1 MSRGAP
7 SEDEV
12 PQVSVMTDLLKDAL
26 AHAHTIKPAA
36 TIEPPLTK
44 SHFEPFIARLPA
56 IFPSPA
62 PDSTSQGRDSDKVR
76 LYATVETAARKIFSS
91 MVASTSIDSPEFVR
105 VWNLFDF
112 LSVLSDNE
120 QCDPA
125 LLFWL
130 VEELLDSQTVDG
142 CRKVFDFLE
151 SRRERITAKNL
162 KQKSLVILRSCN
174 DLLRRLSRA
183 EDAAFCGRVYIF
195 MFQSIPPGDRSS
207 VNLRG
212 EYHIEN
218 VTAFEEI
225 PATSDGSA
233 ADKMDVDTEGDASKN
248 ESKDVKSTIKA
259 VSFEAKNKSESDK
272 TLDTD
277 SLYPIFWS
285 LQHLFSQPTTLFG
298 QAELTKFKSGIEAT
312 MCAFETVEKIQKPTK
327 GPDEYK
333 LIPQK
338 RKVAEAN
345 EDLRSTNNNPKY
357 LTSRELFELE
367 ISDLYFR
374 RHILIQAFI
383 ILDFLLSLT
392 PQARAKIA
400 NVQQNRSVVYADKN
414 LGEDDAKWAKG
425 MKDRITSYIQAES
438 DGFFFFRVVESV
450 ISRDKGWVRWKVENC
465 PPIERRSVSPAE
477 FNEAKAGAKRLATSR
492 RPKAGMNSLS
502 LAFMDVNDGSQS
514 LEKLKNPAR
523 WKLPDLADF
532 QKKIANDDLDLDFA
546 SNEPEK
552 TQLLESKASKTWRAL
567 RVARRSR
574 LATFDKIE
582 DWRNVDAI
590 FQEPETEEIQEEESS
605 KVQRPEDRRPVI
617 LSGPSSVGKATL
629 ISLLLDRRKGAFNK
643 IIQHTTRS
651 ARDGEVNG
659 QDFHFVDSK
668 TFNTMLDGDY
678 FLESSTHD
686 DAQYGTS
693 QKLVNAPE
701 ASDKIALIHLDRE
714 VNFPPPTI
722 LLQKKTKQI
731 SQATQMARDSGFSA
745 RIVCIAPLSLEALET
760 RMRKNKGLEEE
771 EIQRKLKAAQGE
783 IDQHGSGDLDD
794 KVITNDDLETAY
806 KELEEFIYESP
817 KANGVHKEE
826 GVDGDAT
833 MKDDT
838 NGDDLNPT

>member
-1 MSRGAP
+1 MSIGTLA
-7 SEDEV
+7 EDEV
-12 PQVSVMTDLLKDAL
+12 PQVSAMTDLLRDAL
-26 AHAHTIKPAA
+26 AHAHTTKPAA

-44 SHFEPFIARLPA
+44 SHFEAFIVRLPA

-62 PDSTSQGRDSDKVR
+62 PDSTSQGRDAEKVR
-76 LYATVETAARKIFSS
+76 LYATVETAARKVFSS
-91 MVASTSIDSPEFVR
+91 MVAGTSIDSPEFVR

-212 EYHIEN
+212 EYHVEN
-218 VTAFEEI
+218 VTAFEEM
-225 PATSDGSA
+225 PVASDGPVI
-233 ADKMDVDTEGDASKN
+233 DKMDVDAEGDHSKS
-248 ESKDVKSTIKA
+248 ESKDAKSATKA
-259 VSFEAKNKSESDK
+259 VSFEAKNKTESDK
-272 TLDTD
+272 ILDTD
-277 SLYPIFWS
+277 SLYPVFWS
-285 LQHLFSQPTTLFG
+285 LQHFFSQPTTLFD
-298 QAELTKFKSGIEAT
+298 QAELTRFKSGIEAT
-312 MCAFETVEKIQKPTK
+312 MSAFESVEKIQKTAK

-338 RKVAEAN
+338 RKAAEAN
-345 EDLRSTNNNPKY
+345 ADLRSTNNNPKY

-414 LGEDDAKWAKG
+414 LGDDEENWAKK
-425 MKDRITSYIQAES
+425 MKDRITSYIQADS

-465 PPIERRSVSPAE
+465 PPIERLSVSPVE
-477 FNEAKAGAKRLATSR
+477 FNDAKAGAKRLATSR

-502 LAFMDVNDGSQS
+502 LAFMDETDDSQS
-514 LEKLKNPAR
+514 LEKLKDPAR
-523 WKLPDLADF
+523 WKLPELADF
-532 QKKIANDDLDLDFA
+532 KNKIANDDLDLDFA
-546 SNEPEK
+546 SSEK
-552 TQLLESKASKTWRAL
+552 EKIQLLESKASKTWRAL
-567 RVARRSR
+567 RIARRSR

-590 FQEPETEEIQEEESS
+590 FQEPDAEEMQEEGAAEG
-605 KVQRPEDRRPVI
+605 QRPENRNPII
-617 LSGPSSVGKATL
+617 LSGPSSVGKSTL
-629 ISLLLDRRKGAFNK
+629 ISLLLDRQRGVFNK
-643 IIQHTTRS
+643 IIRHTTRG

-659 QDFHFVDSK
+659 QDFHFVDLK

-678 FLESSTHD
+678 FFESSIHD

-693 QKLVNAPE
+693 QKLINAPE
-701 ASDKIALIHLDRE
+701 ASDKVALIHLDRE
-714 VNFPPPTI
+714 GA
-722 LLQKKTKQI
+722 L
-731 SQATQMARDSGFSA
+731 MAKDNGFSA
-745 RIVCIAPLSLEALET
+745 RVVFIAPPSLEVLET
-760 RMRKNKGLEEE
+760 RMRKDEGLSEE
-771 EIQRKLKAAQGE
+771 EIQCKLKAAQEE
-783 IDQHGSGDLDD
+783 IDQSSSGDLYD

-806 KELEEFIYESP
+806 ETLEEFIYETTE
-817 KANGVHKEE
+817 ANGIRKVVADE
-826 GVDGDAT
+826 DIT
-833 MKDDT
+833 MRDET
-838 NGDDLNPT
+838 NGDDANSS

>member
-1 MSRGAP
+1 MSLAKL
-7 SEDEV
+7 SEDGV
-12 PQVSVMTDLLKDAL
+12 PQVSTMADLLADAL
-26 AHAHTIKPAA
+26 VHAQTIKPAA

-44 SHFEPFIARLPA
+44 SHFEAFIARLPT
-56 IFPSPA
+56 IFAGAASGPI
-62 PDSTSQGRDSDKVR
+62 SQGRDSEKAR
-76 LYATVETAARKIFSS
+76 LYAAVETAARKTFSS
-91 MVASTSIDSPEFVR
+91 LVASTPIGSPEFVR

-218 VTAFEEI
+218 VTAFEET
-225 PATSDGSA
+225 PVASDGLA
-233 ADKMDVDTEGDASKN
+233 ADKMDVDAEGDTSKI
-248 ESKDVKSTIKA
+248 EDKDAKPVAKA
-259 VSFEAKNKSESDK
+259 VSFEARNKAEPDRI
-272 TLDTD
+272 LDTD

-285 LQHLFSQPTTLFG
+285 LQHFFSQPTTLFDL
-298 QAELTKFKSGIEAT
+298 AELAKFKSGIEAT
-312 MCAFETVEKIQKPTK
+312 MNAFETVEKIQKTTK

-338 RKVAEAN
+338 RKGPGAN

-367 ISDLYFR
+367 IGDLYFR

-414 LGEDDAKWAKG
+414 LGEDDAKWAKA
-425 MKDRITSYIQAES
+425 MKDRITSYIQADS

-465 PPIERRSVSPAE
+465 PPIERPSVSPTE
-477 FNEAKAGAKRLATSR
+477 FNDAKAGAKRLATSR

-502 LAFMDVNDGSQS
+502 LAFMDESDTTRS
-514 LEKLKNPAR
+514 LDKLKDPQR
-523 WKLPDLADF
+523 WRLPDLADF
-532 QKKIANDDLDLDFA
+532 KDKIATDDLDLDFA
-546 SNEPEK
+546 NSEKEK

-567 RVARRSR
+567 RIARRSK

-590 FQEPETEEIQEEESS
+590 FQELEAEETQQGQEAPKGQYPENRKPI
-605 KVQRPEDRRPVI
+605 I
-617 LSGPSSVGKATL
+617 LTGPSGVGKSTL
-629 ISLLLDRRKGAFNK
+629 ISLLIDRQKGQFNK
-643 IIQHTTRS
+643 IVQHTTRRP
-651 ARDGEVNG
+651 RDGEING

-678 FLESSTHD
+678 FLESSTHG

-701 ASDKIALIHLDRE
+701 ACDKVALLHLDRE
-714 VNFPPPTI
+714 
-722 LLQKKTKQI
+722 
-731 SQATQMARDSGFSA
+731 ATQMAQDNGFSA
-745 RIVCIAPLSLEALET
+745 RLVFIAPPNLEVLEA
-760 RMRKNKGLEEE
+760 RIRKNEALSEE
-771 EIQRKLKAAQGE
+771 EIQRRLKSGQEE
-783 IDQHGSGDLDD
+783 IEQSSSEGFYDV
-794 KVITNDDLETAY
+794 VITNDDLEASY
-806 KELEEFIYESP
+806 KALEDFIYEIP
-817 KANGVHKEE
+817 KANGVHKEKVADE
-826 GVDGDAT
+826 DTT
-833 MKDDT
+833 MKDET
-838 NGDDLNPT
+838 NGDDISSS

>member
-1 MSRGAP
+1 MSQATL

-12 PQVSVMTDLLKDAL
+12 PQVLAVTDLLEDAL
-26 AHAHTIKPAA
+26 LHAQTIKPAS

-44 SHFEPFIARLPA
+44 SHFEAFIARLPTVFPA
-56 IFPSPA
+56 IAFEYP
-62 PDSTSQGRDSDKVR
+62 QGRDSEKVR
-76 LYATVETAARKIFSS
+76 LYAAIETAARKIFSS
-91 MVASTSIDSPEFVR
+91 MVATASINSPEFVR

-130 VEELLDSQTVDG
+130 VEELLDSQTVNG

-151 SRRERITAKNL
+151 SRREWITAKNL

-212 EYHIEN
+212 EYHVEN
-218 VTAFEEI
+218 VTAFEELQ
-225 PATSDGSA
+225 PAPDGQLG
-233 ADKMDVDTEGDASKN
+233 DRMNIDVEGDASK
-248 ESKDVKSTIKA
+248 SDGKDAKSTTKA
-259 VSFEAKNKSESDK
+259 VTFDAKHKSEPEK
-272 TLDTD
+272 PLNAD
-277 SLYPIFWS
+277 SLYPVFWS
-285 LQHLFSQPTTLFG
+285 LQHFFSQPTTLFDP
-298 QAELTKFKSGIEAT
+298 ADLAKFKNGIEAT
-312 MCAFETVEKIQKPTK
+312 MGAFEAVEKIQKNTK
-327 GPDEYK
+327 GPDENK

-338 RKVAEAN
+338 RKVAGAD
-345 EDLRSTNNNPKY
+345 EDLPSTNNNPKY

-425 MKDRITSYIQAES
+425 MKDRITSYIQADS

-465 PPIERRSVSPAE
+465 PPIERPSVSPVE
-477 FNEAKAGAKRLATSR
+477 FNDARAGAKRLATSR
-492 RPKAGMNSLS
+492 RPKAGFNSFS
-502 LAFMDVNDGSQS
+502 LAFMDEKDSNRS
-514 LEKLKNPAR
+514 LDKLKDPAR
-523 WKLPDLADF
+523 WKLPDLAEF
-532 QKKIANDDLDLDFA
+532 KRKIASDDLDFDFA
-546 SNEPEK
+546 NSEKEK

-567 RVARRSR
+567 RIARRSK
-574 LATFDKIE
+574 LVTFDKIE
-582 DWRNVDAI
+582 DWQNIDAI
-590 FQEPETEEIQEEESS
+590 FQEVAAAEAQQAEEEGEAEVLEGQHPRNT
-605 KVQRPEDRRPVI
+605 KPII
-617 LSGPSSVGKATL
+617 LAGPSSTGNSTL
-629 ISLLLDRRKGAFNK
+629 VSTILDRQKGVFNK

-651 ARDGEVNG
+651 PQNGEVNG

-678 FLESSTHD
+678 FLESSVHGG
-686 DAQYGTS
+686 AQYGTS

-701 ASDKIALIHLDRE
+701 ASDKVALICLDRE
-714 VNFPPPTI
+714 GV
-722 LLQKKTKQI
+722 
-731 SQATQMARDSGFSA
+731 QMAKDNGFSA
-745 RIVCIAPLSLEALET
+745 RVVFIAPSSLDVLTDTIKKDESLP
-760 RMRKNKGLEEE
+760 EED
-771 EIQRKLKAAQGE
+771 IQRKLKIAQAE
-783 IDQHGSGDLDD
+783 IDQSHSSDLYD
-794 KVITNDDLETAY
+794 KVIINDDQDAVY
-806 KELEEFIYESP
+806 KALEEFIYETP
-817 KANGVHKEE
+817 EANGVHVEE
-826 GVDGDAT
+826 PDGEDAT
-833 MKDDT
+833 MKDGIH
-838 NGDDLNPT
+838 GDPNIS

>member
-1 MSRGAP
+1 MSLVTS

-12 PQVSVMTDLLKDAL
+12 RQVSAMTDLLKDAL
-26 AHAHTIKPAA
+26 DHAQTLKPAA
-36 TIEPPLTK
+36 TIKPPLTK
-44 SHFEPFIARLPA
+44 SHFETFIARLPA
-56 IFPSPA
+56 IFPSAALEP
-62 PDSTSQGRDSDKVR
+62 TSQSRDSEKVR
-76 LYATVETAARKIFSS
+76 VYATAETAARKIFSS
-91 MVASTSIDSPEFVR
+91 IVAGTSIDSPEFVR

-212 EYHIEN
+212 EYHVEN
-218 VTAFEEI
+218 VTAFEQV

-233 ADKMDVDTEGDASKN
+233 DDKMDVDAEGDASKN
-248 ESKDVKSTIKA
+248 ESKDAKSTIKA

-277 SLYPIFWS
+277 SLYPVFWS
-285 LQHLFSQPTTLFG
+285 LQHFFSQPTTLFG

-312 MCAFETVEKIQKPTK
+312 MSAFETVEKTQKTTK

-333 LIPQK
+333 SIPQK

-465 PPIERRSVSPAE
+465 PPIERPSVSPVE
-477 FNEAKAGAKRLATSR
+477 FNDAKAGAKRLATSR

-502 LAFMDVNDGSQS
+502 LAFMGENDDSQS
-514 LEKLKNPAR
+514 LEKLRNPAR
-523 WKLPDLADF
+523 WKLPDLGDF
-532 QKKIANDDLDLDFA
+532 KKKIANDDLDLDFA
-546 SNEPEK
+546 SNETEK

-567 RVARRSR
+567 RIARRSR

-582 DWRNVDAI
+582 DWKNVDAI
-590 FQEPETEEIQEEESS
+590 FQEQNAEEIQEESS
-605 KVQRPEDRRPVI
+605 KGQRPGNGKPVI
-617 LSGPSSVGKATL
+617 LSGPNSVGKSTL
-629 ISLLLDRRKGAFNK
+629 IRMLLDRQKGVFNK

-651 ARDGEVNG
+651 PRDGEVNG
-659 QDFHFVDSK
+659 QDFHFVDLK
-668 TFNTMLDGDY
+668 TFNTMMDGDY
-678 FLESSTHD
+678 FLESSTHND
-686 DAQYGTS
+686 FQYGTS
-693 QKLVNAPE
+693 QKLVSAPE
-701 ASDKIALIHLDRE
+701 TSDKVALIHLDRE
-714 VNFPPPTI
+714 G
-722 LLQKKTKQI
+722 
-731 SQATQMARDSGFSA
+731 TQMAKESGFPA
-745 RIVCIAPLSLEALET
+745 RAVFIAPPSLETLET
-760 RMRKNKGLEEE
+760 RMRKSESLSEE
-771 EIQRKLKAAQGE
+771 EIQRKLKAAQEE
-783 IDQHGSGDLDD
+783 IDQSSSSDLYD
-794 KVITNDDLETAY
+794 KIITNDDLETAY
-806 KELEEFIYESP
+806 KELEEFIYDLP
-817 KANGVHKEE
+817 KANGFHKEE
-826 GVDGDAT
+826 AVDDDAT

-838 NGDDLNPT
+838 NGDAATPT

>member
-1 MSRGAP
+1 MSLARLSDDG
-7 SEDEV
+7 V
-12 PQVSVMTDLLKDAL
+12 PQVSTMADLLTGAL
-26 AHAHTIKPAA
+26 IHGRTIKPAA

-44 SHFEPFIARLPA
+44 SHFEAFIARLPT
-56 IFPSPA
+56 IFPSAA
-62 PDSTSQGRDSDKVR
+62 PGSISQGRDSEKAR
-76 LYATVETAARKIFSS
+76 LYAAVETAARKTFSS
-91 MVASTSIDSPEFVR
+91 LVASTPIGSPEFVQ

-212 EYHIEN
+212 EYHVEN

-225 PATSDGSA
+225 LAASDGPA
-233 ADKMDVDTEGDASKN
+233 VDKMDVDTEGDTL
-248 ESKDVKSTIKA
+248 KSEGKEARPIAKA
-259 VSFEAKNKSESDK
+259 VSFEARNKSESDNI
-272 TLDTD
+272 LDTD
-277 SLYPIFWS
+277 SLYPIFWY
-285 LQHLFSQPTTLFG
+285 LQHFFSQPTSLFDP
-298 QAELTKFKSGIEAT
+298 AELAKFKSGIEAT
-312 MCAFETVEKIQKPTK
+312 MNAFETVEKIQKTTK

-333 LIPQK
+333 SIPQK
-338 RKVAEAN
+338 RKGAEAN
-345 EDLRSTNNNPKY
+345 GDLRSSNNNPKY

-414 LGEDDAKWAKG
+414 LGEDDAKWAKA
-425 MKDRITSYIQAES
+425 MKDRITSYIQADS

-465 PPIERRSVSPAE
+465 PPIERPPVSPTE
-477 FNEAKAGAKRLATSR
+477 FNEAKAGVKRLATSR

-502 LAFMDVNDGSQS
+502 LAFMDESDTTRS
-514 LEKLKNPAR
+514 LDKLKDPVR

-532 QKKIANDDLDLDFA
+532 KNKIASDDLDLEFA
-546 SNEPEK
+546 KDEKEK

-567 RVARRSR
+567 RIARRSR

-590 FQEPETEEIQEEESS
+590 FQELDAEEAQQEQEGSKGRYPENRKPI
-605 KVQRPEDRRPVI
+605 I
-617 LSGPSSVGKATL
+617 LSGPSGVGKSAL
-629 ISLLLDRRKGAFNK
+629 VSLLLDRQRGVFNK
-643 IIQHTTRS
+643 IVRHTTRS
-651 ARDGEVNG
+651 AREGEVNG

-668 TFNTMLDGDY
+668 AFNTMLDGDY
-678 FLESSTHD
+678 FLESSTHG

-701 ASDKIALIHLDRE
+701 ASDKVALIHLDRE
-714 VNFPPPTI
+714 GI
-722 LLQKKTKQI
+722 
-731 SQATQMARDSGFSA
+731 QMAQDNGFCARLIFITPPSLEVLEA
-745 RIVCIAPLSLEALET
+745 RIRKDEGLS
-760 RMRKNKGLEEE
+760 EE
-771 EIQRKLKAAQGE
+771 EIQRKLKASQEE
-783 IDQHGSGDLDD
+783 IDQSASGDFYDL
-794 KVITNDDLETAY
+794 VITNDDLESSY
-806 KELEEFIYESP
+806 KVLEEFIYETP
-817 KANGVHKEE
+817 KANGVHKE
-826 GVDGDAT
+826 GVADEDIT
-833 MKDDT
+833 MKDET
-838 NGDDLNPT
+838 NGDDTSLS

>member
-1 MSRGAP
+1 MP
-7 SEDEV
+7 SAKLLEGEV
-12 PQVSVMTDLLKDAL
+12 PQVSAMTDLLKESLD
-26 AHAHTIKPAA
+26 HAQAIKPAS

-44 SHFEPFIARLPA
+44 SHFEAFIARLPN
-56 IFPSPA
+56 IFPSTAPA
-62 PDSTSQGRDSDKVR
+62 HIPHGRDSERVR
-76 LYATVETAARKIFSS
+76 LYAAVETAARKIFSS
-91 MVASTSIDSPEFVR
+91 MVASTSIDSPEFVQ

-212 EYHIEN
+212 EYHVEN
-218 VTAFEEI
+218 VTSFDEAPTAFDE
-225 PATSDGSA
+225 A
-233 ADKMDVDTEGDASKN
+233 AVGKMDVDAEGDT
-248 ESKDVKSTIKA
+248 SKDEGKDARPAPKA
-259 VSFEAKNKSESDK
+259 VSFDAKNKSESEK
-272 TLDTD
+272 RLDTD
-277 SLYPIFWS
+277 SLYPVFWS
-285 LQHLFSQPTTLFG
+285 LQHFFSQPTTLFDA
-298 QAELTKFKSGIEAT
+298 AELTKFKSGIEAT
-312 MCAFETVEKIQKPTK
+312 MSAFETVEKIQKTTK
-327 GPDEYK
+327 GSDEHK
-333 LIPQK
+333 IIPQK
-338 RKVAEAN
+338 RKNPEG
-345 EDLRSTNNNPKY
+345 DGDIRSSNYNPKY

-414 LGEDDAKWAKG
+414 LGDDDAKWARS
-425 MKDRITSYIQAES
+425 MKDRITSYIQADS

-465 PPIERRSVSPAE
+465 PPIERPPVSPTD
-477 FNEAKAGAKRLATSR
+477 FNEAKSNAKRLATSR

-502 LAFMDVNDGSQS
+502 LAFMDEKDSSQS
-514 LEKLKNPAR
+514 MEKLTDVAR

-532 QKKIANDDLDLDFA
+532 KNKIAGDDLDLDFA
-546 SNEPEK
+546 KNEKEK
-552 TQLLESKASKTWRAL
+552 TQILESKASKTWRAL
-567 RVARRSR
+567 RIARRSK

-582 DWRNVDAI
+582 DWQAVDAI
-590 FQEPETEEIQEEESS
+590 FQDQPDIEEMQEEEATG
-605 KVQRPEDRRPVI
+605 RRPGNRKPII
-617 LSGPSSVGKATL
+617 LSGPSGVGKSTL
-629 ISLLLDRRKGAFNK
+629 ISMLLDRQKGVFEK

-651 ARDGEVNG
+651 PKDGEING

-668 TFNTMLDGDY
+668 TFNTILDGDY
-678 FLESSTHD
+678 FLEFSNRD
-686 DAQYGTS
+686 GIDYGTNR
-693 QKLVNAPE
+693 KLID
-701 ASDKIALIHLDRE
+701 ASEESAKVALVRLDRE
-714 VNFPPPTI
+714 G
-722 LLQKKTKQI
+722 
-731 SQATQMARDSGFSA
+731 TQMAKDNGFSA
-745 RIVCIAPLSLEALET
+745 RVLFISPPSLEELET
-760 RMRKNKGLEEE
+760 RLKKIEGLSEEDFQRKLAAAQE
-771 EIQRKLKAAQGE
+771 EIQTA
-783 IDQHGSGDLDD
+783 DSSDLYD
-794 KVITNDDLETAY
+794 KVIVNDDLETAY
-806 KELEEFIYESP
+806 KALELFIYETP
-817 KANGVHKEE
+817 EANGVNGD
-826 GVDGDAT
+826 GVST
-833 MKDDT
+833 EDDTAMEDQT
-838 NGDDLNPT
+838 NGDAISS

>member
-1 MSRGAP
+1 MSITALA
-7 SEDEV
+7 EDEV
-12 PQVSVMTDLLKDAL
+12 PQVSAMADLLRDAL
-26 AHAHTIKPAA
+26 AHAQTIKPAA
-36 TIEPPLTK
+36 SIEPPLTK
-44 SHFEPFIARLPA
+44 SHFEGFIVRLLA
-56 IFPSPA
+56 LFPSPP
-62 PDSTSQGRDSDKVR
+62 PDSTSHGRDSDKVR
-76 LYATVETAARKIFSS
+76 LYATVETAARKVFSS
-91 MVASTSIDSPEFVR
+91 MVASTSIDAPEFVR

-212 EYHIEN
+212 EYHVEN

-225 PATSDGSA
+225 PASSDGLVL
-233 ADKMDVDTEGDASKN
+233 DKMDVDAEGDHPKS
-248 ESKDVKSTIKA
+248 EGKDAKSAAKA
-259 VSFEAKNKSESDK
+259 VSFEAKNRTESDK

-285 LQHLFSQPTTLFG
+285 LQHFFSQPTTLFD

-312 MCAFETVEKIQKPTK
+312 MSAFESVEKIQKTAK

-338 RKVAEAN
+338 RKAAEAN
-345 EDLRSTNNNPKY
+345 HDLRSTNNNPKY

-414 LGEDDAKWAKG
+414 LGDDDENWAKK
-425 MKDRITSYIQAES
+425 MKDRITSYIQADS
-438 DGFFFFRVVESV
+438 DGYFFFRVVESV

-465 PPIERRSVSPAE
+465 PPIERPSVSSAE
-477 FNEAKAGAKRLATSR
+477 FNEAKSGAKRLATSR
-492 RPKAGMNSLS
+492 RPKTGMNSLS
-502 LAFMDVNDGSQS
+502 LAFMDENDDSQS
-514 LEKLKNPAR
+514 LEKLKDPAR
-523 WKLPDLADF
+523 WKLPDLVDF
-532 QKKIANDDLDLDFA
+532 KNKIASDDLDLDFA
-546 SNEPEK
+546 NSEKEK

-567 RVARRSR
+567 RIARRLR
-574 LATFDKIE
+574 LAAFDKIE

-590 FQEPETEEIQEEESS
+590 FQEPAAEETQGEEEGAAEG
-605 KVQRPEDRRPVI
+605 QRPGNRRPII
-617 LSGPSSVGKATL
+617 LSGPSGVGKSTL
-629 ISLLLDRRKGAFNK
+629 ISLLLDRHRGAFNK
-643 IIQHTTRS
+643 IIRHTTR
-651 ARDGEVNG
+651 AVRDGEVNG
-659 QDFHFVDSK
+659 QDFHFVDLK

-678 FLESSTHD
+678 FLESSTHG

-701 ASDKIALIHLDRE
+701 TFDKVALIHLDRE
-714 VNFPPPTI
+714 G
-722 LLQKKTKQI
+722 
-731 SQATQMARDSGFSA
+731 TQMAKDNGFSA
-745 RIVCIAPLSLEALET
+745 RVVYIAPPSLEALET
-760 RMRKNKGLEEE
+760 RMRKNEGLSDE
-771 EIQRKLKAAQGE
+771 EIQRKLKAAQE
-783 IDQHGSGDLDD
+783 DIDQSSSGDLYD
-794 KVITNDDLETAY
+794 KVIINDDLETAY
-806 KELEEFIYESP
+806 KALEGFVYETP
-817 KANGVHKEE
+817 EANGIHQEAVANE
-826 GVDGDAT
+826 DAT
-833 MKDDT
+833 MKDET
-838 NGDDLNPT
+838 NGDDANPS

>member
-1 MSRGAP
+1 MSLA
-7 SEDEV
+7 SLSQDEV
-12 PQVSVMTDLLKDAL
+12 PQASAMTDLLKNAL
-26 AHAHTIKPAA
+26 AHAQTIKPAA

-44 SHFEPFIARLPA
+44 SHFETFIARLPA
-56 IFPSPA
+56 IFLSAA
-62 PDSTSQGRDSDKVR
+62 PDSSQGRDSEKVR
-76 LYATVETAARKIFSS
+76 LYATVETAARKIFSA
-91 MVASTSIDSPEFVR
+91 MVAGTSIDSPDFVR

-212 EYHIEN
+212 EYHVEN

-225 PATSDGSA
+225 HTASDGSV
-233 ADKMDVDTEGDASKN
+233 DKMDIDTEGDASKN
-248 ESKDVKSTIKA
+248 ETKDAKSITKA
-259 VSFEAKNKSESDK
+259 VSFEAKNKSEPDK

-277 SLYPIFWS
+277 SLYPVFWS
-285 LQHLFSQPTTLFG
+285 LQHFFSQPTTLFD
-298 QAELTKFKSGIEAT
+298 QSELTKFKSGIEAT
-312 MCAFETVEKIQKPTK
+312 MSAFETVEKIQKTTK

-338 RKVAEAN
+338 RKAAEAN

-392 PQARAKIA
+392 PQARAKIV

-414 LGEDDAKWAKG
+414 LGENDAKWAKG

-465 PPIERRSVSPAE
+465 PPIERASVSPAE
-477 FNEAKAGAKRLATSR
+477 FNNAKAGAKRLATSR
-492 RPKAGMNSLS
+492 RPKAGLNSLS
-502 LAFMDVNDGSQS
+502 LTFMDENDDSQS
-514 LEKLKNPAR
+514 LGKLKNPAR

-532 QKKIANDDLDLDFA
+532 KKKIANDDLDLDLA
-546 SNEPEK
+546 SNETEK
-552 TQLLESKASKTWRAL
+552 TQVLESKASKTWRAL
-567 RVARRSR
+567 RIARRSR

-590 FQEPETEEIQEEESS
+590 FQEPNAEETQEEEFP
-605 KVQRPEDRRPVI
+605 KGQRPNNRTPII
-617 LSGPSSVGKATL
+617 LSGPESISKSTL
-629 ISLLLDRRKGAFNK
+629 LSLLLDRQKGAFNK
-643 IIQHTTRS
+643 IVQHTTRS
-651 ARDGEVNG
+651 PRDDEVNG
-659 QDFHFVDSK
+659 EDFHFVDSK
-668 TFNTMLDGDY
+668 TFNAMLDGDY
-678 FLESSTHD
+678 FLESSSHD

-693 QKLVNAPE
+693 QRLVNTPE
-701 ASDKIALIHLDRE
+701 APNKVALIHLDRE
-714 VNFPPPTI
+714 G
-722 LLQKKTKQI
+722 
-731 SQATQMARDSGFSA
+731 TQMAKDNGFSA
-745 RIVCIAPLSLEALET
+745 RVVFIAPLSLEVLEA
-760 RMRKNKGLEEE
+760 RMRKNEGLSEEE
-771 EIQRKLKAAQGE
+771 FQRKLKAVQEE
-783 IDQHGSGDLDD
+783 IDRSGSDDLYD
-794 KVITNDDLETAY
+794 KVITNDDLEIAY

-817 KANGVHKEE
+817 KANGVHQEAVEE
-826 GVDGDAT
+826 DAT
-833 MKDDT
+833 MKDDAK
-838 NGDDLNPT
+838 GDDANPT

>member
-1 MSRGAP
+1 MSPARL

-12 PQVSVMTDLLKDAL
+12 PQVSAMTDLLNDAL
-26 AHAHTIKPAA
+26 VHAHTVKPLP
-36 TIEPPLTK
+36 TIEPPLVK
-44 SHFEPFIARLPA
+44 SHFDAFIARLPV
-56 IFPSPA
+56 IFPGLA
-62 PDSTSQGRDSDKVR
+62 PGSTSQARDSEKAR
-76 LYATVETAARKIFSS
+76 LYAAVETAARKLFSS
-91 MVASTSIDSPEFVR
+91 MVANTSIDSPHFVR

-212 EYHIEN
+212 EYHVEN
-218 VTAFEEI
+218 VTAFEET
-225 PATSDGSA
+225 PASLDDPA
-233 ADKMDVDTEGDASKN
+233 ADKMDVDGEDDASKK
-248 ESKDVKSTIKA
+248 EGKDAKPMAKA

-272 TLDTD
+272 TSLDTD
-277 SLYPIFWS
+277 ALYPVFWS
-285 LQHLFSQPTTLFG
+285 LQHFFSQPTTLFDP
-298 QAELTKFKSGIEAT
+298 AELTRFKSGIEAT
-312 MCAFETVEKIQKPTK
+312 MNAFETVEKIQKTTK
-327 GPDEYK
+327 GPDESK
-333 LIPQK
+333 SIPQK
-338 RKVAEAN
+338 RKRAEVT

-414 LGEDDAKWAKG
+414 LGDDYAKWAKG
-425 MKDRITSYIQAES
+425 MKERITAYIQAES

-465 PPIERRSVSPAE
+465 PPIERPSVSPGE
-477 FNEAKAGAKRLATSR
+477 FNEAKASAKRLATSR
-492 RPKAGMNSLS
+492 RPKTGLNSLS
-502 LAFMDVNDGSQS
+502 LAFMDQKDSS
-514 LEKLKNPAR
+514 LSLDRLKDPTR

-532 QKKIANDDLDLDFA
+532 KNKIASDDLDLDFA
-546 SNEPEK
+546 QNEKEK
-552 TQLLESKASKTWRAL
+552 TQLFESKASKTWRAL
-567 RVARRSR
+567 RIARRSK
-574 LATFDKIE
+574 LSTFDKIE
-582 DWRNVDAI
+582 DWKNVDAI
-590 FQEPETEEIQEEESS
+590 FQELDAEETHQEQDASRGRLPENRTPI
-605 KVQRPEDRRPVI
+605 I
-617 LSGPSSVGKATL
+617 LFGPSGVGASTL
-629 ISLLLDRRKGAFNK
+629 ISLLLDRQRGVFNK

-651 ARDGEVNG
+651 PREGEVNG

-678 FLESSTHD
+678 FLESSTRS

-701 ASDKIALIHLDRE
+701 ASDKVALIHLDR
-714 VNFPPPTI
+714 
-722 LLQKKTKQI
+722 Q
-731 SQATQMARDSGFSA
+731 STQMAKDNGFAA
-745 RIVCIAPLSLEALET
+745 RVIFITPPSLEALEA
-760 RMRKNKGLEEE
+760 RVRKDGDLSEE
-771 EIQRKLKAAQGE
+771 EIQRRLKAAQEDIG
-783 IDQHGSGDLDD
+783 QSNSGALYDR
-794 KVITNDDLETAY
+794 VIVNDDLETAY
-806 KELEEFIYESP
+806 KALEELIYELP
-817 KANGVHKEE
+817 KANGVHEDE
-826 GVDGDAT
+826 VADEDTT
-833 MKDDT
+833 MKDELK
-838 NGDDLNPT
+838 DDDRT

>member
-1 MSRGAP
+1 MSSAQP

-12 PQVSVMTDLLKDAL
+12 PQVSAMVDLLQDAL
-26 AHAHTIKPAA
+26 IHAQSIKPAA

-44 SHFEPFIARLPA
+44 SHFDAFIARLPTILLSA
-56 IFPSPA
+56 A
-62 PDSTSQGRDSDKVR
+62 PGSVSQGRDSDKVR

-91 MVASTSIDSPEFVR
+91 MVASTSIDSPEFVQ

-162 KQKSLVILRSCN
+162 KQKSLVILRCCN

-212 EYHIEN
+212 EYHVEN
-218 VTAFEEI
+218 VTVFEEV
-225 PATSDGSA
+225 PAVPAVDNMDIDIEGEASKSDG
-233 ADKMDVDTEGDASKN
+233 
-248 ESKDVKSTIKA
+248 KDPKPAPKA
-259 VSFEAKNKSESDK
+259 VSFEAKNKPESDK

-277 SLYPIFWS
+277 ALYPVFWS
-285 LQHLFSQPTTLFG
+285 LQHFFSQPTTLFDPD
-298 QAELTKFKSGIEAT
+298 ELIKFRAGIEAT
-312 MCAFETVEKIQKPTK
+312 MSAFEAVEKIQKTTK

-338 RKVAEAN
+338 RKGAETN

-392 PQARAKIA
+392 PQARAKIS

-414 LGEDDAKWAKG
+414 LGEDDAKWAKA
-425 MKDRITSYIQAES
+425 MKERITSYIQADS

-465 PPIERRSVSPAE
+465 PPIERPSVSPTE

-502 LAFMDVNDGSQS
+502 LVFMDEDDSGQS
-514 LEKLKNPAR
+514 LEKLKDPAK
-523 WKLPDLADF
+523 WKLPDLTEF
-532 QKKIANDDLDLDFA
+532 KNKIATDDLDLDFA
-546 SNEPEK
+546 TTEKEK

-567 RVARRSR
+567 RIARRSK
-574 LATFDKIE
+574 LAAFDKIE
-582 DWRNVDAI
+582 DWRNVDSI
-590 FQEPETEEIQEEESS
+590 FQEVDAEEMQAEQEEEGA
-605 KVQRPEDRRPVI
+605 KGQCPENRKPII
-617 LSGPSSVGKATL
+617 LAGPNNVGKSTL
-629 ISLLLDRRKGAFNK
+629 ISLLLDRQKGVFSK
-643 IIQHTTRS
+643 IIQHTTRN
-651 ARDGEVNG
+651 AGEGEVDG
-659 QDFHFVDSK
+659 KDFHFVDTK

-678 FLESSTHD
+678 FLESSTRD
-686 DAQYGTS
+686 GAQYGTS
-693 QKLVNAPE
+693 QKLVYAPE
-701 ASDKIALIHLDRE
+701 TSDKVALIRLDKE
-714 VNFPPPTI
+714 GTE
-722 LLQKKTKQI
+722 
-731 SQATQMARDSGFSA
+731 MAKDNGFSA
-745 RIVCIAPLSLEALET
+745 RVVFIAPPSIEALEN
-760 RMRKNKGLEEE
+760 RMKEDKSLSEEDIKRGL
-771 EIQRKLKAAQGE
+771 QAAQGE
-783 IDQHGSGDLDD
+783 IDQATSNDNKLYDT
-794 KVITNDDLETAY
+794 VITNDDLEAAY
-806 KELEEFIYESP
+806 KALEEFIYETP
-817 KANGVHKEE
+817 KTNGVHRGEGEE
-826 GVDGDAT
+826 EAAADEDIA
-833 MKDDT
+833 MKDES
-838 NGDDLNPT
+838 NGEDAGIS

>member
-1 MSRGAP
+1 MSPARI

-12 PQVSVMTDLLKDAL
+12 PQVSAMIDLLNDAL
-26 AHAHTIKPAA
+26 VHAQAIKPSP
-36 TIEPPLTK
+36 TIEPPLVK
-44 SHFEPFIARLPA
+44 SHFDAFIARLPV
-56 IFPSPA
+56 IFPGLA
-62 PDSTSQGRDSDKVR
+62 PGSTSQGRDSEKVR
-76 LYATVETAARKIFSS
+76 LYAAVETAARKLFSS
-91 MVASTSIDSPEFVR
+91 MVANTSIDSPDFVR

-212 EYHIEN
+212 EYHVEN
-218 VTAFEEI
+218 VTDFEEI
-225 PATSDGSA
+225 HASSEAPA
-233 ADKMDVDTEGDASKN
+233 ADKMDIDGEDDASKK
-248 ESKDVKSTIKA
+248 EGKDAKPVTKA

-277 SLYPIFWS
+277 ALYPVFWS
-285 LQHLFSQPTTLFG
+285 LQHFFSQPITLFDPV
-298 QAELTKFKSGIEAT
+298 ELTRFKSGIEAT
-312 MCAFETVEKIQKPTK
+312 MSAFETVEKIQKTTK
-327 GPDEYK
+327 GPDEYRS
-333 LIPQK
+333 IPQK
-338 RKVAEAN
+338 RKRAEAN
-345 EDLRSTNNNPKY
+345 EDLRRTNNNPKY

-414 LGEDDAKWAKG
+414 LGDDYAKWAKG
-425 MKDRITSYIQAES
+425 MKDRITSYIQADS

-465 PPIERRSVSPAE
+465 PPIERPSVSPVE
-477 FNEAKAGAKRLATSR
+477 FNEAKANAKRLATSR
-492 RPKAGMNSLS
+492 RPKAGLNSLS
-502 LAFMDVNDGSQS
+502 LAFMDEKGNGQS
-514 LEKLKNPAR
+514 LDRLKDPAK
-523 WKLPDLADF
+523 WKLPDLAGF
-532 QKKIANDDLDLDFA
+532 KNKIASDDLDLDFA
-546 SNEPEK
+546 QNEKER

-567 RVARRSR
+567 RIARRSK
-574 LATFDKIE
+574 LAAFDKIE

-590 FQEPETEEIQEEESS
+590 FQELDAEETHQEQEVSTGQLPENRKPI
-605 KVQRPEDRRPVI
+605 I
-617 LSGPSSVGKATL
+617 LSGPSGVGKSALT
-629 ISLLLDRRKGAFNK
+629 SLLLDRQRGVFNK

-651 ARDGEVNG
+651 PREGEVNG

-678 FLESSTHD
+678 FLESSTRG

-701 ASDKIALIHLDRE
+701 ASDKVALIHLDRE
-714 VNFPPPTI
+714 G
-722 LLQKKTKQI
+722 
-731 SQATQMARDSGFSA
+731 TQMAKDNGFSA
-745 RIVCIAPLSLEALET
+745 RAIFIAPPTLEALEA
-760 RMRKNKGLEEE
+760 RIRKNEGLSED
-771 EIQRKLKAAQGE
+771 EIQSKLEAAQE
-783 IDQHGSGDLDD
+783 DIDQSSSGDFYDR
-794 KVITNDDLETAY
+794 VIINDDLETAY
-806 KELEEFIYESP
+806 KALEEYIYEMP
-817 KANGVHKEE
+817 KANGIHKDEVADE
-826 GVDGDAT
+826 DIAMNDQDKT
-833 MKDDT
+833 
-838 NGDDLNPT
+838 

>member
-1 MSRGAP
+1 MSPTRL
-7 SEDEV
+7 SEDGV
-12 PQVSVMTDLLKDAL
+12 PQVSAMAELFKDAL
-26 AHAHTIKPAA
+26 VHAQTLKPAA

-56 IFPSPA
+56 IFAPGPA
-62 PDSTSQGRDSDKVR
+62 SQARDADKTR
-76 LYATVETAARKIFSS
+76 LYAAVETAARKIFSS

-212 EYHIEN
+212 EYHVEN
-218 VTAFEEI
+218 VTSFEQAPTAPDET
-225 PATSDGSA
+225 AT
-233 ADKMDVDTEGDASKN
+233 DKMDVDAEDDNSQNEGKDAKP
-248 ESKDVKSTIKA
+248 TTKA
-259 VSFEAKNKSESDK
+259 VSFEAKDKSEQEK

-277 SLYPIFWS
+277 ALYPVFWS
-285 LQHLFSQPTTLFG
+285 LQHFFSQPTTLFDSSDL
-298 QAELTKFKSGIEAT
+298 AKFKSGLEAT
-312 MCAFETVEKIQKPTK
+312 MNAFETVEKIQKTTK
-327 GPDEYK
+327 GPDDYK

-338 RKVAEAN
+338 RKGADTN

-414 LGEDDAKWAKG
+414 LNEDDAKWAKG
-425 MKDRITSYIQAES
+425 MKDRIMAYIQAES

-465 PPIERRSVSPAE
+465 PPIERPSVSPTE
-477 FNEAKAGAKRLATSR
+477 FNEAKANAKRLATSR
-492 RPKAGMNSLS
+492 RPKVGMNSLS
-502 LAFMDVNDGSQS
+502 LAFMDEKDNSQS
-514 LEKLKNPAR
+514 LEKLRDPAR
-523 WKLPDLADF
+523 WKLPDLEEF
-532 QKKIANDDLDLDFA
+532 KKKIATDDLDFDFA
-546 SNEPEK
+546 NTEK
-552 TQLLESKASKTWRAL
+552 ERTQLLESKASKTWRAL
-567 RVARRSR
+567 RIARRSK

-582 DWRNVDAI
+582 DWKNVGAI
-590 FQEPETEEIQEEESS
+590 FQELDAEETEQEEEDGA
-605 KVQRPEDRRPVI
+605 KGQHPGNRRPI
-617 LSGPSSVGKATL
+617 IISGPSGVGKSTL
-629 ISLLLDRRKGAFNK
+629 ISFLLDRQRGVFNK

-659 QDFHFVDSK
+659 RDFHFVDTK
-668 TFNTMLDGDY
+668 TFNTMLDGDF

-701 ASDKIALIHLDRE
+701 ASDKVALIRLDGE
-714 VNFPPPTI
+714 G
-722 LLQKKTKQI
+722 
-731 SQATQMARDSGFSA
+731 TQMAKDNGFSA
-745 RIVCIAPLSLEALET
+745 RIVFISPPSLGALET
-760 RMRKNKGLEEE
+760 RIRKDEGLSEEE
-771 EIQRKLKAAQGE
+771 VQRKLKAAQEE
-783 IDQHGSGDLDD
+783 IDQSGSSDLYD
-794 KVITNDDLETAY
+794 KIIVNDDVEAAY
-806 KELEEFIYESP
+806 KELEEFIYETSN
-817 KANGVHKEE
+817 ANGIHKEE
-826 GVDGDAT
+826 AADKEDTA
-833 MKDDT
+833 MREET
-838 NGDDLNPT
+838 NGDDADVS

>member
-1 MSRGAP
+1 MSITTLAEG
-7 SEDEV
+7 EV
-12 PQVSVMTDLLKDAL
+12 PQVAAMTDLLKDAL
-26 AHAHTIKPAA
+26 AHAQSAKPAA

-44 SHFEPFIARLPA
+44 SHFEAFLARLHA
-56 IFPSPA
+56 IFPSAA

-76 LYATVETAARKIFSS
+76 LYAAVETAARMVFSA
-91 MVASTSIDSPEFVR
+91 MVASTSISAPEFVR

-212 EYHIEN
+212 EYHVEN
-218 VTAFEEI
+218 VTTFEEI
-225 PATSDGSA
+225 PATSEGSV
-233 ADKMDVDTEGDASKN
+233 ADKMDVDAEGDRPKS
-248 ESKDVKSTIKA
+248 EGKDAKSTTKA
-259 VSFEAKNKSESDK
+259 VSFESKNKSESDK

-285 LQHLFSQPTTLFG
+285 LQHFFSQPTTLFDP
-298 QAELTKFKSGIEAT
+298 AELAKFKSGIEAT
-312 MCAFETVEKIQKPTK
+312 VSAFESVEKIQKTTK

-338 RKVAEAN
+338 RKAAETN
-345 EDLRSTNNNPKY
+345 EDLRNSNNNPKY

-414 LGEDDAKWAKG
+414 LGEDDENWAKK
-425 MKDRITSYIQAES
+425 MKDRITSYIQADS
-438 DGFFFFRVVESV
+438 DGYFFFRVVESV

-465 PPIERRSVSPAE
+465 PPIERPSVLPLE
-477 FNEAKAGAKRLATSR
+477 FNDAKTGAKRLATSR

-502 LAFMDVNDGSQS
+502 LAFMDETGDGQS
-514 LEKLKNPAR
+514 LEKLKDPAR
-523 WKLPDLADF
+523 WKLPDLTEF
-532 QKKIANDDLDLDFA
+532 KNKIASDDLDLDFA
-546 SNEPEK
+546 NSEKEK
-552 TQLLESKASKTWRAL
+552 TTLLESKAGKTWRAL
-567 RVARRSR
+567 RIARRSR
-574 LATFDKIE
+574 LAAFDKIE
-582 DWRNVDAI
+582 DWRNVDVI
-590 FQEPETEEIQEEESS
+590 FQEPVPEEIQEEEEEEGAA
-605 KVQRPEDRRPVI
+605 KGKRPENRNPVI
-617 LSGPSSVGKATL
+617 LSGPNNVGKNTL
-629 ISLLLDRRKGAFNK
+629 ISLLIDRQKGVFKK
-643 IIQHTTRS
+643 IIRHTTRAAS
-651 ARDGEVNG
+651 DGEVDG
-659 QDFHFVDSK
+659 QDFHFIDLK

-678 FLESSTHD
+678 FLESSTQD
-686 DAQYGTS
+686 GDQYGTS
-693 QKLVNAPE
+693 QKLVSAPE
-701 ASDKIALIHLDRE
+701 AADKVALIRLDPE
-714 VNFPPPTI
+714 AAQLAKDN
-722 LLQKKTKQI
+722 
-731 SQATQMARDSGFSA
+731 GFSA
-745 RIVCIAPLSLEALET
+745 RVVFIAPPSIETLET
-760 RMRKNKGLEEE
+760 RVRKDGNLPED
-771 EIQRKLKAAQGE
+771 EIQNTLATALEQ
-783 IDQHGSGDLDD
+783 IDESGSSDLYD
-794 KVITNDDLETAY
+794 KVIVNDDLDTAY
-806 KELEEFIYESP
+806 KALEEFIYGTPE
-817 KANGVHKEE
+817 ANGVHVAGE
-826 GVDGDAT
+826 DTT
-833 MKDDT
+833 MENGT
-838 NGDDLNPT
+838 NGDEANQS

>member
-1 MSRGAP
+1 MSITMLP
-7 SEDEV
+7 EEEV
-12 PQVSVMTDLLKDAL
+12 PQVSAMTGLLKDAL
-26 AHAHTIKPAA
+26 AHAQTVKPAT

-44 SHFEPFIARLPA
+44 SHFEAFIARLSS
-56 IFPSPA
+56 IFTTPA
-62 PDSTSQGRDSDKVR
+62 PDAASQGRDSEKVR
-76 LYATVETAARKIFSS
+76 LYAAVETAARKIFSA
-91 MVASTSIDSPEFVR
+91 MVAGTSINAPEFVR

-212 EYHIEN
+212 EYHVEN
-218 VTAFEEI
+218 VTTFEEI
-225 PATSDGSA
+225 PATSEGPG
-233 ADKMDVDTEGDASKN
+233 ADKMDVDAEGDHAKS
-248 ESKDVKSTIKA
+248 EGKDAKSATKA
-259 VSFEAKNKSESDK
+259 VSFEAKNRSESGK
-272 TLDTD
+272 SLDTD

-285 LQHLFSQPTTLFG
+285 LQHFFSQPTTLFDP
-298 QAELTKFKSGIEAT
+298 AELTKFKSGIEAT
-312 MCAFETVEKIQKPTK
+312 MNAFESIEKIQKTTK

-338 RKVAEAN
+338 RKAAETN
-345 EDLRSTNNNPKY
+345 EDLRRTNNNPKY

-400 NVQQNRSVVYADKN
+400 NVQQNRSVVYADKT
-414 LGEDDAKWAKG
+414 LGDEDETWAKK
-425 MKDRITSYIQAES
+425 MKERITSYIQADS

-465 PPIERRSVSPAE
+465 APIERPSVSPAE
-477 FNEAKAGAKRLATSR
+477 FNDAKAGAKRLATSR
-492 RPKAGMNSLS
+492 RPKAGIHSLS
-502 LAFMDVNDGSQS
+502 LAFMDEHDDSQS
-514 LEKLKNPAR
+514 LEKLKDPTR

-532 QKKIANDDLDLDFA
+532 KNKIASDDLDFDFA
-546 SNEPEK
+546 KSEKEK

-567 RVARRSR
+567 RIARRSR
-574 LATFDKIE
+574 LAAFDKIE
-582 DWRNVDAI
+582 DWKNVDAI
-590 FQEPETEEIQEEESS
+590 FQEPVAEETQEEEEGVA
-605 KVQRPEDRRPVI
+605 KGQRPENRKPII
-617 LSGPSSVGKATL
+617 LSGPSGAGKSTL
-629 ISLLLDRRKGAFNK
+629 ISLLLDRQRGVFNK
-643 IIQHTTRS
+643 IIRHTTRA

-659 QDFHFVDSK
+659 QDFHFIDTK

-678 FLESSTHD
+678 FLETTTHN

-701 ASDKIALIHLDRE
+701 ALDKVALIQLDRE
-714 VNFPPPTI
+714 G
-722 LLQKKTKQI
+722 
-731 SQATQMARDSGFSA
+731 TQMAKDNGFSA
-745 RIVCIAPLSLEALET
+745 RVVFIARPSLEALET
-760 RMRKNKGLEEE
+760 RIRKNEGLSEE
-771 EIQRKLKAAQGE
+771 EIQHKLTAAQEE
-783 IDQHGSGDLDD
+783 IDPSASGDLYD
-794 KVITNDDLETAY
+794 KIITNDDLETAY
-806 KELEEFIYESP
+806 RALEEFIYE
-817 KANGVHKEE
+817 KTEANGIHKEAAADE
-826 GVDGDAT
+826 DTAMNDE
-833 MKDDT
+833 T
-838 NGDDLNPT
+838 NGEDANPP